1 MEIIADILRIA
12 RKGAKKTHIVYGAN
26 LNFKILQEYLDELEE
41 SGLITNHM
49 EGGGLIETTEK
60 GIQYLQYYDG
70 FKQFRMP

>member
-41 SGLITNHM
+41 SGMITNHM
-49 EGGGLIETTEK
+49 EVGGLIETTEK
-60 GIQYLQYYDG
+60 GIQYLQYYEG
-70 FKQFRMP
+70 FKQFGMP